1 MGKIL
6 GGSGFGALIAGQDIY
21 EISVTQKHRL
31 GTRLVRGNRTFMYAK
46 AGATLNT
53 DVLALCE
60 REQDIA
66 YRAVAA
72 DVLAG
77 ATQLTL
83 TTTTGDGQDSDGAI
97 AAHELEGGSIII
109 FPGSE
114 NSINMGILDNSEVT
128 ASSHTITITLDGEL
142 PIAVTT
148 SMYAECVSSP
158 YLEVTATDTQNNYY
172 KTPVGLPMRA
182 ATAAIPYLWLQTWGP
197 CWIAPANGFGDA
209 NPGTAAHNHALVARY
224 NGTVQTFDSD
234 VTESEHAPRV
244 GYVLFKGKSN
254 GQGAPFM
261 MLQLSP

>member
-1 MGKIL
+1 MRTL
-6 GGSGFGALIAGQDIY
+6 GADLGATVLNQDIY
-21 EISVTQKHRL
+21 EISKTQKHRL

-72 DVLAG
+72 TVPAG
-77 ATQLTL
+77 SNQITL
-83 TTTTGDGQDSDGAI
+83 TTTTGDGQDSDGQI
-97 AAHELEGGSIII
+97 DAHELEGGNIII

-114 NSINMGILDNSEVT
+114 NSINMGIIDNSEVT

-142 PIAVTT
+142 PIEVTS

-158 YLEVTATDTQNNYY
+158 YLEVTATDTQNNYF

-182 ATAAIPYLWLQTWGP
+182 ATVLLPYLWLQTWGP
-197 CWIAPANGFGDA
+197 CWVAPANGFGDA

-234 VTESEHAPRV
+234 NAFTEHAVRV
-244 GYVLFKGKSN
+244 GYVLFKGKSD

-261 MLQLSP
+261 MLQISP